1 MAAAPGWA
9 PGCVNLWFLC
19 VWFFFFACARRRLP
33 FLNFWGGGKA
43 AVSFGLS
50 GGCAALGWRRRWPGG
65 DAGRRRVFVSS
76 CASQSRCFAVKI
88 PACHAG
94 DPGSPPVVAFHTS
107 SFLFAVGGVCGRFAR
122 VWGGGGA
129 GGPRGL
135 VLGWG
140 VGVVWGRARV
150 CRAQAGRLASVG
162 GLFLA
167 CACLCGRA
175 LRRILLERALAGCAP
190 ARHHGKR

>member
-1 MAAAPGWA
+1 M
-9 PGCVNLWFLC
+9 
-19 VWFFFFACARRRLP
+19 
-33 FLNFWGGGKA
+33 
-43 AVSFGLS
+43 
-50 GGCAALGWRRRWPGG
+50 
-65 DAGRRRVFVSS
+65 
-76 CASQSRCFAVKI
+76 
-88 PACHAG
+88 
-94 DPGSPPVVAFHTS
+94 
-107 SFLFAVGGVCGRFAR
+107 CGRFAR

-175 LRRILLERALAGCAP
+175 LRRILLERAFFFFLERRSAWRRRRGGRRGA
-190 ARHHGKR
+190 